1 MNPNPLEM
9 TVEDR
14 AAQFTYWH
22 TNFTRLG
29 IIPVFSDD
37 PPGVIW
43 FPLSVASGPAEV
55 NACEKLGT
63 ELLAYAARRRAT
75 LAGLAPAPAPA
86 PPRAGAPV
94 PPSEREIAS
103 ASLSAEQPSPEDLRI
118 TELEEE
124 LARMKQLMGGEAE
137 PHQFTTPTPGERRPT
152 PVVR

>member
-1 MNPNPLEM
+1 MNPNPAEM
-9 TVEDR
+9 TVADR

-29 IIPVFSDD
+29 IVPVFSDD

-75 LAGLAPAPAPA
+75 LAGLTPAPTPP

-94 PPSEREIAS
+94 PAAERELAAAEIAGLDPD
-103 ASLSAEQPSPEDLRI
+103 AARI
-118 TELEEE
+118 AALEEE

-137 PHQFTTPTPGERRPT
+137 PHQFTTPTPNERKPA